1 MADVTNY
8 IDRLVAELCPDG
20 VEYKPLGSFA
30 QLVRGSG
37 MPKTDFSESGVG
49 AIHYGQIYTKFGTA
63 TAEVIAH
70 VPEEK
75 AKKLAVVN
83 PGDVIVANTS
93 ENIEDVCKAVA
104 WVGDSDIVTGGHATV
119 IKAPEQ
125 NAKFISYYMATG
137 QFNKD
142 KRRHAFGTKVI
153 DVAPKNLAKIEF
165 PIPPLEIQEA
175 IVEILDKFT
184 NLEAELEAELEAR
197 TLQYEYYRDSL
208 FETLKDPVNGLPV
221 IANLVKELCPGGV
234 KYSTLKSVSL
244 KTTNIK
250 WERSEESEYRYIDL
264 SSVPTGGSS
273 IGDTEIINSENAPSR
288 ARQIVHTDDI
298 LFGTTRPL
306 LDRVVIVPEEYN
318 QQICSTGYAVIRP
331 DMNVIIPSYIYHLLR
346 AQNFS
351 AYVEKNQS
359 GAAYPAISFKSV
371 MEYMIPLPPLEI
383 QQRIV
388 DILDRF
394 DALTTSLSEGLP
406 AELAARRSQYEY
418 YRDQLLSFPRKG
430 ENQ

>member
-1 MADVTNY
+1 VAEVTNY
-8 IDRLVAELCPDG
+8 IDRLVAELCSDG
-20 VEYKPLGSFA
+20 VEYRPLGEIADIGTGKSDKKDAQESGQYPFYVRSKTILRSSKYLYDETAIVIPGEGGVGEIFHFVSGKYDLHQRAYRVSFTVDEMNPKFGYYYISSFFKEYINRHAVEATVKSIRKPMLVKFEVPVPPLEVQEAIVEILDKFTNLEAELEAELEARTLQYEYYRDSLFEALDCPRVPLGSFA
-30 QLVRGSG
+30 RLVRGSG

-93 ENIEDVCKAVA
+93 ENLEDVCKAVA

-165 PIPPLEIQEA
+165 PLPSLEE
-175 IVEILDKFT
+175 
-184 NLEAELEAELEAR
+184 
-197 TLQYEYYRDSL
+197 
-208 FETLKDPVNGLPV
+208 
-221 IANLVKELCPGGV
+221 
-234 KYSTLKSVSL
+234 
-244 KTTNIK
+244 
-250 WERSEESEYRYIDL
+250 
-264 SSVPTGGSS
+264 
-273 IGDTEIINSENAPSR
+273 
-288 ARQIVHTDDI
+288 
-298 LFGTTRPL
+298 
-306 LDRVVIVPEEYN
+306 
-318 QQICSTGYAVIRP
+318 
-331 DMNVIIPSYIYHLLR
+331 
-346 AQNFS
+346 
-351 AYVEKNQS
+351 
-359 GAAYPAISFKSV
+359 
-371 MEYMIPLPPLEI
+371 

-388 DILDRF
+388 DILDRSA
-394 DALTTSLSEGLP
+394 ALPASLSEGLP

-418 YRDQLLSFPRKG
+418 YRDQLLTFPRKG

>member
-1 MADVTNY
+1 MAEVTNY

-20 VEYKPLGSFA
+20 VEYRPLGEIADIGTGKSDKKDAQESGQYPFYVRSKTILRSSKYLYDETAIVIPGEGGVGEIFHFVSGKYDLHQRAYRISFTVDEMNPKFGYYYISSFFKEYINRHAVEATVKSIRKPMLVKFEVPVPPLEIQEAIVEILDKFTNLEAELEAELEARTLQYEYYRDSLFEALDCPRVPLGSFA

-63 TAEVIAH
+63 TAEVITH

-93 ENIEDVCKAVA
+93 ENLEDVCKAVA

-137 QFNKD
+137 RFNKD

-165 PIPPLEIQEA
+165 PVPPLEE
-175 IVEILDKFT
+175 
-184 NLEAELEAELEAR
+184 
-197 TLQYEYYRDSL
+197 
-208 FETLKDPVNGLPV
+208 
-221 IANLVKELCPGGV
+221 
-234 KYSTLKSVSL
+234 
-244 KTTNIK
+244 
-250 WERSEESEYRYIDL
+250 
-264 SSVPTGGSS
+264 
-273 IGDTEIINSENAPSR
+273 
-288 ARQIVHTDDI
+288 
-298 LFGTTRPL
+298 
-306 LDRVVIVPEEYN
+306 
-318 QQICSTGYAVIRP
+318 
-331 DMNVIIPSYIYHLLR
+331 
-346 AQNFS
+346 
-351 AYVEKNQS
+351 
-359 GAAYPAISFKSV
+359 
-371 MEYMIPLPPLEI
+371 

-394 DALTTSLSEGLP
+394 DSLTTSLSEGLP

-418 YRDQLLSFPRKG
+418 YRDQLLTFPRKG
-430 ENQ
+430 DNDPEQTNSSRGI

>member
-20 VEYKPLGSFA
+20 VDFYTIDELITLDFGTRITKSKDAGTIYPVYGGGGASFRTDNYNREDKYVVSRFAMSEKCVRYVSGKFWMLDSGFTYSVNDESLLSYKYISYWLLNAQQEIYACSSQSAQRNLKTAEFKRFEVPVPPMEIQEAIVEILDKFTNLEAELEAELEARTLQYEYYRDSLFEALDCPRVPLGSFA

-93 ENIEDVCKAVA
+93 ENLEDVCKAVA

-165 PIPPLEIQEA
+165 PLPSQE
-175 IVEILDKFT
+175 E
-184 NLEAELEAELEAR
+184 
-197 TLQYEYYRDSL
+197 
-208 FETLKDPVNGLPV
+208 
-221 IANLVKELCPGGV
+221 
-234 KYSTLKSVSL
+234 
-244 KTTNIK
+244 
-250 WERSEESEYRYIDL
+250 
-264 SSVPTGGSS
+264 
-273 IGDTEIINSENAPSR
+273 
-288 ARQIVHTDDI
+288 
-298 LFGTTRPL
+298 
-306 LDRVVIVPEEYN
+306 
-318 QQICSTGYAVIRP
+318 
-331 DMNVIIPSYIYHLLR
+331 
-346 AQNFS
+346 
-351 AYVEKNQS
+351 
-359 GAAYPAISFKSV
+359 
-371 MEYMIPLPPLEI
+371 

-394 DALTTSLSEGLP
+394 DALTSSLSEGLP
-406 AELAARRSQYEY
+406 AELAARRSQYEH

>member
-1 MADVTNY
+1 VAEVTNY

-20 VEYKPLGSFA
+20 VEYRPLGELLGYEQPTKYLVSSKDYDDSYPTPVLTAGKTFILGYTNETEGIYPASEEEPVIIFDDFTTAFKWVGFPFKAKSSAMKMLTLKSGTNSLFKYVYYAMQCIVYNSSDHARQWISKYSNIEIPVPPLEIQEAIVEILDKFTNLEAELEAELEARTLQYEYYRDSLFEALDCPRVPLGSFA

-93 ENIEDVCKAVA
+93 ENLEDVCKAVA

-137 QFNKD
+137 RFNKD

-165 PIPPLEIQEA
+165 P
-175 IVEILDKFT
+175 
-184 NLEAELEAELEAR
+184 
-197 TLQYEYYRDSL
+197 
-208 FETLKDPVNGLPV
+208 
-221 IANLVKELCPGGV
+221 
-234 KYSTLKSVSL
+234 
-244 KTTNIK
+244 
-250 WERSEESEYRYIDL
+250 
-264 SSVPTGGSS
+264 
-273 IGDTEIINSENAPSR
+273 
-288 ARQIVHTDDI
+288 
-298 LFGTTRPL
+298 
-306 LDRVVIVPEEYN
+306 
-318 QQICSTGYAVIRP
+318 
-331 DMNVIIPSYIYHLLR
+331 
-346 AQNFS
+346 
-351 AYVEKNQS
+351 
-359 GAAYPAISFKSV
+359 
-371 MEYMIPLPPLEI
+371 LPPLEE

-394 DALTTSLSEGLP
+394 DALTSSLSEGLP

-418 YRDQLLSFPRKG
+418 YRDQLLTFPRKG

>member
-1 MADVTNY
+1 MAEVTNY
-8 IDRLVAELCPDG
+8 IDRLVAELCPEG
-20 VEYKPLGSFA
+20 VEYRPLESLGKRNKGTAITASKMRSLEPGNKDLRIFAAGSTFVDTDSSNIPAKDILHGPAIIVKSRGYIGFEYYEKSFTHKNEMWSYTLDSSIVDQKFIYYYLLTQAYYLQELARSKSVKLPQLAVKDTDSLEVPVPPMEIQEAIVEILDKFTNLEAELEAELEARTLQYEYYRDSLFEALDCPRVPLGSFA
-30 QLVRGSG
+30 RLVRGSG

-70 VPEEK
+70 VPEDK

-93 ENIEDVCKAVA
+93 ENLEDVCKAVA
-104 WVGDSDIVTGGHATV
+104 WVGESDIVTGGHATV

-165 PIPPLEIQEA
+165 P
-175 IVEILDKFT
+175 
-184 NLEAELEAELEAR
+184 
-197 TLQYEYYRDSL
+197 
-208 FETLKDPVNGLPV
+208 
-221 IANLVKELCPGGV
+221 
-234 KYSTLKSVSL
+234 
-244 KTTNIK
+244 
-250 WERSEESEYRYIDL
+250 
-264 SSVPTGGSS
+264 
-273 IGDTEIINSENAPSR
+273 
-288 ARQIVHTDDI
+288 
-298 LFGTTRPL
+298 
-306 LDRVVIVPEEYN
+306 
-318 QQICSTGYAVIRP
+318 
-331 DMNVIIPSYIYHLLR
+331 
-346 AQNFS
+346 
-351 AYVEKNQS
+351 
-359 GAAYPAISFKSV
+359 
-371 MEYMIPLPPLEI
+371 LPPLEE

-394 DALTTSLSEGLP
+394 DALTSSLSEGLP

>member
-1 MADVTNY
+1 MAEVTNY

-20 VEYKPLGSFA
+20 VEYRPLGELLGYEQPTKYLVSSKDYDDSYPTPVLTAGKTFILGYTNETEGIYPASEEEPVIIFDDFTTAFKWVGFPFKAKSSAMKMLTLKSGTNSLFKYVYYAMQCIVYNSSDHARQWISKYSNIEIPVPPLEIQEAIVEILDKFTNLEAELEARTLQYEYYRDSLFEALDCPRVPLGSFA

-93 ENIEDVCKAVA
+93 ENLEDVCKAVA

-137 QFNKD
+137 RFNKD

-165 PIPPLEIQEA
+165 P
-175 IVEILDKFT
+175 
-184 NLEAELEAELEAR
+184 
-197 TLQYEYYRDSL
+197 
-208 FETLKDPVNGLPV
+208 
-221 IANLVKELCPGGV
+221 
-234 KYSTLKSVSL
+234 
-244 KTTNIK
+244 
-250 WERSEESEYRYIDL
+250 
-264 SSVPTGGSS
+264 
-273 IGDTEIINSENAPSR
+273 
-288 ARQIVHTDDI
+288 
-298 LFGTTRPL
+298 
-306 LDRVVIVPEEYN
+306 
-318 QQICSTGYAVIRP
+318 
-331 DMNVIIPSYIYHLLR
+331 
-346 AQNFS
+346 
-351 AYVEKNQS
+351 
-359 GAAYPAISFKSV
+359 
-371 MEYMIPLPPLEI
+371 LPPLEE

-394 DALTTSLSEGLP
+394 DALTSSLSEGLP

-418 YRDQLLSFPRKG
+418 YRDQLLTFPRKG